1 MKEYNIDELYTGCSE
16 ETIPVK
22 DSNTVESSFVKYDG
36 HYFAEDC
43 NVKSFCKD
51 KNIKM
56 QAFLTTAFA
65 LALKSYT
72 ASEGAFFTC
81 ISNGKKVAVWL
92 ICDAKKSILSEIK
105 HCENFFKSDEDS
117 YENIATKFNLKGT
130 ICLDLDGN
138 SALTSGTQLMLRVV
152 IEDKGI
158 TWECEYDSA
167 AFSEY
172 TIDGLLRMFGNIIH
186 EFMKKE
192 HLGDVCLTTKADE
205 EKILNIYDAS
215 SPFED
220 KPGYRHLQD
229 SADKYPD
236 RTALIAID
244 RTLSYRELN
253 EEANALGHVLRDNGA
268 DIESKIAVLADRNSY
283 GYVMREGALKSGG
296 AFMPIDPEYPE
307 ERIMYILEDS
317 GCRILVTTGEIMD
330 RRKDLMSSL
339 EAADITVIDVTEAVK
354 EGSRDNLNIDV
365 PGKALAYVIY
375 TSGSTGKPKGVMIEN
390 RNLANFVDDNIHNKE
405 ARVFTKFGR
414 VTLAIAAFTFDVS
427 VLEEFVPL
435 GHGQTVV
442 LATMDQIMDAQQMKA
457 LILDNNVESM
467 TCTPTYMLN
476 LTEIESFAPAIKNLK
491 SIDIGA
497 EAFPPVLYAKMAAI
511 NPDLYIDNSYGPT
524 ECSVTCTLKELHSTD
539 DITIGYPLSNVKL
552 ATFDRDGRL
561 QVPGAL
567 GELVIMGNGV
577 GRGYVGREDLN
588 KRNFIT
594 LLGLP
599 AYRSGDLVRIKEDG
613 DVEFHGRIDN
623 QVKLRGL
630 RVELGEIE
638 SVLGNYPGVRSCIV
652 IVAKGET
659 DYLAAYFTADKKV
672 DISDLKSYLSSYLT
686 SYMVPQAFM
695 QLDEMPMNLS
705 GKIDKKALPQAVI
718 EEDEIVMPEN
728 ETQEKILEI
737 VKEVIGDLPLGI
749 TSDLFSF
756 GMSSVGCIRLCALLS
771 EHFGRTLKV
780 SDVLENST
788 VKAIDSILR
797 NADEEKEYELREEYP
812 LSMTQTGIYIEC
824 MRYPGST
831 TYNIPELHKLGDGV
845 DTLKLARAIEKAV
858 AAHPYLFMEPVSD
871 KDGIVHAKR
880 RDDYKFET
888 PVFKT
893 DTIPT
898 GDELVRPF
906 FLDTGEVLFRAEIY
920 ETKNGNYFFLDTH
933 HIVSD
938 GGSLDILKRDI
949 DRAYAGEEIEK
960 EKYTGYEFA
969 LDEAAARESDRLTKA
984 KAWYDSYFAGCGG
997 ETLPVKDGKEENG
1010 HIGFS
1015 KLIAET
1021 DGALIRQFCLDNS
1034 CTLNAFFTTA
1044 FGLALKSYTASENAI
1059 FTTIYN
1065 GRSDGRLSDSVS
1077 MLVKTLPVYLECA
1090 PEKKISDAVKE
1101 CQKYLLSAMAN
1112 DIYSFAEIR
1121 NAYDI
1126 KADIMFAYQGEYEH
1140 GAMIGGELAK
1150 LEMLGLS
1157 RARASIGIDVSL
1169 DGSKVVYELEYDPTL
1184 FSEFTVK
1191 GLFRMMD
1198 VITGEFLRKEKL
1210 SDVCLTT
1217 KADEEKILNIYD
1229 ASSPFEDKPGYRHLQ
1244 DSAEKYPDRTA
1255 LIAIDRTLSYR
1266 ELNEEANALGHVLRA
1281 NGADIESK
1289 IAVLADRN
1297 SYGYVMREGALKSG
1311 GAFMPIDPEY
1321 PEERIMYILEDSGC
1335 RILVTTGEIMDR
1347 RKDLMS
1353 SLEAADITVIDVTKA
1368 VKEGS
1373 RDNLNIDVPGEA
1385 LAYVIY
1391 TSGSTGK
1398 PKGVMIE
1405 NRNLAN
1411 FVDDNIH
1418 NKEAR
1423 VFTKFGRV
1431 TLAIAAFTFDVS
1443 VLEEFVPLGHG
1454 QTVVLATMDQI
1465 MDAQQMKAL
1474 ILDNNVESMTCTP
1487 TYMLNLTEIES
1498 FAPAIKNLKSIDIG
1512 AEAFPP
1518 VLYAKMAA
1526 INPDL
1531 YIDNS
1536 YGPTE
1541 CSVTCT
1547 LKELHSTD
1555 DITIGYPLSNVK
1567 LATFDR
1573 DGRLQ
1578 VPGALGEL
1586 VIMGNGVGRGY
1597 VGREDLNQ
1605 RNFITLLGLPAYR
1618 SGDLVRIK
1626 EDGDVEFHGRIDNQ
1640 VKLRGLRVELGE
1652 IESVL
1657 GNYPGVRSCI
1667 VIVAKGETDYL
1678 AAYFTADEKV
1688 DISDL
1693 KSYLSSYLTSYMV
1706 PQAFMQLDEMPMN
1719 LSGKIDKKA
1728 LPQAVMMEDEIV
1740 PPENENQEK
1749 ILEIVK
1755 EVIGDVSI
1763 GINSDLFAFGM
1774 SSVGCIRLCA
1784 LLSEHFGRTLKV
1796 SDVFDNSTI
1805 KAIDSILKNTDKTEE
1820 YELRKEYPLSMTQT
1834 GIYIECMRYPGSTT
1848 YNIPELYK
1856 LGDSV
1861 DCEKLARAI
1870 EKAVAAHP
1878 YLFMEPVSD
1887 KDGIVHA
1894 IRRDDYKFET
1904 PVFKK
1909 DTISTEDELVRPFSL
1924 DTGEVLFRAE
1934 IYETKNGNYF
1944 FLDTHHIVSDG
1955 ESIYILK
1962 NDIDRAYSGEEI
1974 EKEKYTGYEFALDE
1988 EAARKSGRFEK
1999 AKAWYD
2005 SYFAD
2010 CGGETIPVKDGKKE
2024 DGNIG
2029 EGKVIGE
2036 TDGAMIR
2043 QFCLDNS
2050 CTLNAFFTTAFGL
2063 ALKSYTA
2070 SENAIFTTIYNGRSD
2085 GRLSDSVSMLVKT
2098 LPVYLECAPEKKIS
2112 DAVKECQKYLLSAM
2126 ANDIYSFAEIRN
2138 AYDIKA
2144 DIMFAYQGEYE
2155 HGTMIGGELAE
2166 LEMLGLSRARTGIG
2180 IDVSLDGSKVVYELE
2195 YDPALFSK
2203 FTIEGLVHMMDNI
2216 THEFMNKERLGD
2228 VCLTT
2233 KADEEKIKILHDSDF
2248 PVKERPAYR
2257 LLQDAAHKNPDR
2269 KALVAKDRTL
2279 SYKELNEEA
2288 NALGFILRSKG
2299 AKAESIVAVMPDRDS
2314 YAYVMRQ
2321 GVLKSGGAFL
2331 PIDSEYPEDRI
2342 RFILEDSGA
2351 KLLVTKREIL
2361 EKRKEMFDVLAE
2373 SGVELICVEDAVKEG
2388 EKEDLNETVPYE
2400 ALAYVIYTS
2409 GSTGKPKGVMLTNKN
2424 LVNFVDDNEK
2434 NHEILG
2440 YTRRGHV
2447 SLAIAALTFDFSIM
2461 EEFVPLANGM
2471 TVVLAT
2477 HEDIMNPVLLGKLM
2491 CDNHVDVMSCTPSY
2505 LMNMLDMGEFTDAFT
2520 DAVKG
2525 LKSVDMGAEAFPPAL
2540 FGKLKDIN
2548 PDICIMNGY
2557 GPTEA
2562 TISCTMQ
2569 VVEDTENITI
2579 GIPNVNVHVATIDR
2593 EGRLQGLGA
2602 LGEMVIIGDGV
2613 GRGYIGR
2620 DDLTQK
2626 CFIRL
2631 FDMPAYRS
2639 GDLVRIKENGDIEYH
2654 GRIDN
2659 QVKLRGLR
2667 VELGEIESVI
2677 GSYPGIRSA
2686 IVIVLKKETEYLA
2699 AYFTADNEI
2708 DIDALKA
2715 HLSSQLT
2722 AYMVPQAFVQLEEM
2736 PLTANGK
2743 IDKKALPDPGK
2754 EEEKVVLP
2762 ETECQKA
2769 ILEIIKKIIGE
2780 VPVGITTDL
2789 FAAGLSSL
2797 GCIRL
2802 CTMLAGEFGKNVTI
2816 AELFET
2822 KTVIDIEKLL
2832 ETKEEDEEFELRK
2845 EYPLSMTQMGIFV
2858 ESIHY
2863 KDSTIYNIPIL
2874 YELSPEIDM
2883 NRLRL
2888 AIEKTLKAHPYLSMT
2903 LMVNEEGEVF
2913 AVRSDEIKVEISE
2926 GTVLPSD
2933 EELVRPFD
2941 LILGEP
2947 LCRIGLFASN
2957 EGKYLF
2963 IDTHHIIS
2971 DGESLS
2977 IFMEDINRA
2986 YLGENVEAEQYTGYE
3001 AAVVEKERR
3010 NSDKFEKAKE
3020 WHDRIFGNCKKVTLP
3035 PTEKATATDDDG
3047 NFVLTGRISAND
3059 IRAFCEKNRLG
3070 LNAFFTMAMGLSLKV
3085 CTGSENAVFASI
3097 YNGRNDSRLNRSIGM
3112 FVKTIPV
3119 SISPSPQM
3127 DISHAVG
3134 ECQKMLLN
3142 AMSCDIF
3149 SFAEVCSTYGLS
3161 SDVLFAYQGD
3171 QTDDA
3176 ILIGGKEAKE
3186 KELGLGAFKAKS
3198 PFGLDINLKDDKV
3211 VYEFEYDTEM
3221 YGKTTMERF
3230 YKLMEEVIQGLLTCR
3245 TVEDVLSLSKVK
3257 EFRAEQALVEKKDIP
3272 DTVTDSQRPKE
3283 AAVAF
3288 EGSKQLEALTEQI
3301 LEIFRKTLKKDD
3313 FNLDDNF
3320 FEYGGTSLLA
3330 AKVMMAIM
3338 VKDYPVVYQDIFNK
3352 PTPRQLSEHLF
3363 SKIKDQWNEETVQ
3376 NQTDQ
3381 TNEESV
3387 TVNEYAKALSHNIPQ
3402 YLDNIKTEGLGTVLL
3417 TGATGFLGI
3426 HVLRQLI
3433 DSGTMKVYCLLRGGK
3448 IGAMRRLRE
3457 SFFYYFDNLDEDY
3470 FGNRI
3475 VAIEGDITDAQ
3486 SIQKLEEYDINT
3498 LINCAASV
3506 KHFADLEFLKN
3517 VNVYGVA
3524 NLVDLCLKKDIRLVH
3539 ISTVSVCG
3547 ERNVGSNGETTLRE
3561 DALDI
3566 GQQVESNGYV
3576 YSKYLAEKLIL
3587 DAIEEKGLNAKII
3600 RMGNLMSRYEDG
3612 EFQINF
3618 TTNNFMNTLKAYVV
3632 LGCFPVQDMDEEDEF
3647 SPIDEVAK
3655 ATVLLAGTN
3664 REFTVFHAY
3673 NSHTIEMGDLVQALN
3688 DNGMRLDIVDE
3699 KEFNE
3704 RLHKALMDER
3714 INRFVSPLVNYKT
3727 DNDENIIENDVDNKF
3742 TLKALYRLGFHWHI
3756 TDNEYIENAIAMLK
3770 TLGFFDI

>member
-22 DSNTVESSFVKYDG
+22 DSNTVESSFVKYDV
-36 HYFAEDC
+36 HYLAEDY
-43 NVKSFCKD
+43 NVESFCEE
-51 KNIKM
+51 KNIQT

-65 LALKSYT
+65 LTLKSYT

-92 ICDAKKSILSEIK
+92 ICDAKESILSEIK

-138 SALTSGTQLMLRVV
+138 SALISGTQLMLRVV
-152 IEDKGI
+152 TEDKGI

-172 TIDGLLRMFGNIIH
+172 TIDGLLRMFGNITH

-268 DIESKIAVLADRNSY
+268 DIESKIAVIADRNSY

-296 AFMPIDPEYPE
+296 AFMSIDPEYPE

-317 GCRILVTTGEIMD
+317 GCSLLVTTGEIMD

-339 EAADITVIDVTEAVK
+339 KAAGVTVIDVTKAVK

-365 PGKALAYVIY
+365 PGEALAYVIY

-659 DYLAAYFTADKKV
+659 DYLAAYFTADEKV

-705 GKIDKKALPQAVI
+705 GKIDKKALPQAVMI
-718 EEDEIVMPEN
+718 EDEIVPPEN
-728 ETQEKILEI
+728 ETQEQILEI
-737 VKEVIGDLPLGI
+737 VKEVIGDVSIGI
-749 TSDLFSF
+749 NSDLFAF
-756 GMSSVGCIRLCALLS
+756 GLSSVGCIRLCALLS
-771 EHFGRTLKV
+771 EHFGSNLKV
-780 SDVLENST
+780 SDVFDNST
-788 VKAIDSILR
+788 IKAIDSILK
-797 NADEEKEYELREEYP
+797 NTDKTEEYELRKEYP

-831 TYNIPELHKLGDGV
+831 TYNIPELYKLGDSV
-845 DTLKLARAIEKAV
+845 DCEKLARAIEKAV

-871 KDGIVHAKR
+871 KDGIVHARR

-888 PVFKT
+888 PVFKK

-898 GDELVRPF
+898 EDELVRPF
-906 FLDTGEVLFRAEIY
+906 SLDTGEVLFRAEIY
-920 ETKNGNYFFLDTH
+920 KTKNGNYFFLDTH

-938 GGSLDILKRDI
+938 GESIYILKNDI
-949 DRAYAGEEIEK
+949 DRAYSGEEIEK

-969 LDEAAARESDRLTKA
+969 LDEEAARKSERFEKA
-984 KAWYDSYFAGCGG
+984 KDWYDSYFAGCGG
-997 ETLPVKDGKEENG
+997 ETLPVKDGKKEDGN
-1010 HIGFS
+1010 IGEG
-1015 KLIAET
+1015 KVIGET
-1021 DGALIRQFCLDNS
+1021 DAALIRQFCLDNS

-1157 RARASIGIDVSL
+1157 RARA
-1169 DGSKVVYELEYDPTL
+1169 
-1184 FSEFTVK
+1184 
-1191 GLFRMMD
+1191 
-1198 VITGEFLRKEKL
+1198 
-1210 SDVCLTT
+1210 
-1217 KADEEKILNIYD
+1217 
-1229 ASSPFEDKPGYRHLQ
+1229 
-1244 DSAEKYPDRTA
+1244 
-1255 LIAIDRTLSYR
+1255 
-1266 ELNEEANALGHVLRA
+1266 
-1281 NGADIESK
+1281 
-1289 IAVLADRN
+1289 
-1297 SYGYVMREGALKSG
+1297 
-1311 GAFMPIDPEY
+1311 
-1321 PEERIMYILEDSGC
+1321 
-1335 RILVTTGEIMDR
+1335 
-1347 RKDLMS
+1347 
-1353 SLEAADITVIDVTKA
+1353 
-1368 VKEGS
+1368 
-1373 RDNLNIDVPGEA
+1373 
-1385 LAYVIY
+1385 
-1391 TSGSTGK
+1391 
-1398 PKGVMIE
+1398 
-1405 NRNLAN
+1405 
-1411 FVDDNIH
+1411 
-1418 NKEAR
+1418 
-1423 VFTKFGRV
+1423 
-1431 TLAIAAFTFDVS
+1431 
-1443 VLEEFVPLGHG
+1443 
-1454 QTVVLATMDQI
+1454 
-1465 MDAQQMKAL
+1465 
-1474 ILDNNVESMTCTP
+1474 
-1487 TYMLNLTEIES
+1487 
-1498 FAPAIKNLKSIDIG
+1498 
-1512 AEAFPP
+1512 
-1518 VLYAKMAA
+1518 
-1526 INPDL
+1526 
-1531 YIDNS
+1531 
-1536 YGPTE
+1536 
-1541 CSVTCT
+1541 
-1547 LKELHSTD
+1547 
-1555 DITIGYPLSNVK
+1555 
-1567 LATFDR
+1567 
-1573 DGRLQ
+1573 
-1578 VPGALGEL
+1578 
-1586 VIMGNGVGRGY
+1586 
-1597 VGREDLNQ
+1597 
-1605 RNFITLLGLPAYR
+1605 
-1618 SGDLVRIK
+1618 
-1626 EDGDVEFHGRIDNQ
+1626 
-1640 VKLRGLRVELGE
+1640 
-1652 IESVL
+1652 
-1657 GNYPGVRSCI
+1657 
-1667 VIVAKGETDYL
+1667 
-1678 AAYFTADEKV
+1678 
-1688 DISDL
+1688 
-1693 KSYLSSYLTSYMV
+1693 
-1706 PQAFMQLDEMPMN
+1706 
-1719 LSGKIDKKA
+1719 
-1728 LPQAVMMEDEIV
+1728 
-1740 PPENENQEK
+1740 
-1749 ILEIVK
+1749 
-1755 EVIGDVSI
+1755 
-1763 GINSDLFAFGM
+1763 
-1774 SSVGCIRLCA
+1774 
-1784 LLSEHFGRTLKV
+1784 
-1796 SDVFDNSTI
+1796 
-1805 KAIDSILKNTDKTEE
+1805 
-1820 YELRKEYPLSMTQT
+1820 
-1834 GIYIECMRYPGSTT
+1834 
-1848 YNIPELYK
+1848 
-1856 LGDSV
+1856 
-1861 DCEKLARAI
+1861 
-1870 EKAVAAHP
+1870 
-1878 YLFMEPVSD
+1878 
-1887 KDGIVHA
+1887 
-1894 IRRDDYKFET
+1894 
-1904 PVFKK
+1904 
-1909 DTISTEDELVRPFSL
+1909 
-1924 DTGEVLFRAE
+1924 
-1934 IYETKNGNYF
+1934 
-1944 FLDTHHIVSDG
+1944 
-1955 ESIYILK
+1955 
-1962 NDIDRAYSGEEI
+1962 
-1974 EKEKYTGYEFALDE
+1974 
-1988 EAARKSGRFEK
+1988 
-1999 AKAWYD
+1999 
-2005 SYFAD
+2005 
-2010 CGGETIPVKDGKKE
+2010 
-2024 DGNIG
+2024 
-2029 EGKVIGE
+2029 
-2036 TDGAMIR
+2036 
-2043 QFCLDNS
+2043 
-2050 CTLNAFFTTAFGL
+2050 
-2063 ALKSYTA
+2063 
-2070 SENAIFTTIYNGRSD
+2070 
-2085 GRLSDSVSMLVKT
+2085 
-2098 LPVYLECAPEKKIS
+2098 
-2112 DAVKECQKYLLSAM
+2112 
-2126 ANDIYSFAEIRN
+2126 
-2138 AYDIKA
+2138 
-2144 DIMFAYQGEYE
+2144 
-2155 HGTMIGGELAE
+2155 
-2166 LEMLGLSRARTGIG
+2166 GIG

-2233 KADEEKIKILHDSDF
+2233 KADEEKIKNLHDSDF

-2491 CDNHVDVMSCTPSY
+2491 TDNHVDVMSCTPSY

-2780 VPVGITTDL
+2780 VPIGITTDL

-2832 ETKEEDEEFELRK
+2832 ETKEEGEEFELRK

-2941 LILGEP
+2941 LTLGEP

-3001 AAVVEKERR
+3001 AAVVEKKRR

-3020 WHDRIFGNCKKVTLP
+3020 WHDRIFGNCQKVTLP
-3035 PTEKATATDDDG
+3035 PTEKATANDDDG
-3047 NFVLTGRISAND
+3047 NFVLTGRISANE

-3127 DISHAVG
+3127 DVSDAVG
-3134 ECQKMLLN
+3134 ECQSMLLN

-3176 ILIGGKEAKE
+3176 VLIGGKEAKE
-3186 KELGLGAFKAKS
+3186 KELGLGAFQAKS
-3198 PFGLDINLKDDKV
+3198 PFGLDIYLKDNKV

-3230 YKLMEEVIQGLLTCR
+3230 YKLMEEVIRGLLTCR
-3245 TVEDVLSLSKVK
+3245 TVEDVLSLSEVK
-3257 EFRAEQALVEKKDIP
+3257 EFRAEQELVEKKDIP
-3272 DTVTDSQRPKE
+3272 DTVTDSQGPKE

-3313 FNLDDNF
+3313 FHLDDNF

-3457 SFFYYFDNLDEDY
+3457 SFFYYFDDLDEDY

-3561 DALDI
+3561 DAIDI

-3618 TTNNFMNTLKAYVV
+3618 NTNNFMNTLKSYVV

-3647 SPIDEVAK
+3647 SPIDEVAR

-3664 REFTVFHAY
+3664 SEFTVFHAY

-3688 DNGMRLDIVDE
+3688 DNDLKVDVVDE

-3704 RLHKALMDER
+3704 RLNRALMDER

-3742 TLKALYRLGFHWHI
+3742 TVKALYRLGFHWHI